1 MPITKQR
8 TLEYLEMEWGSYVE
22 RFNRLPRD
30 EQDRRLDLTGFTSLQ
45 DLLAHVLA
53 WWQEGMRIIT
63 AIAAGRA
70 FERRKYDFDAFNAE
84 AITRYRTWE
93 QADFLAHF
101 AAARQEIAADLQS
114 MDETVFENRRVR
126 AWLDGAV
133 IRHAREHRLVVS
145 RFLAMDLLENEWAEY
160 VGDFQRLPEE
170 KQQDFLSA
178 QGFDSFHDLLAHIIG
193 WWEEGA
199 RVITGIMDSPSFT
212 WTSRNVD
219 QFNRELIQKY
229 ASWSQE
235 DLLKHY
241 EIVRLALID
250 LVDDLPEDAFFNR
263 DIEGWL
269 ADDVVEHYDEH
280 ALRV

>member
-53 WWQEGMRIIT
+53 WWQEGLRIIT

-84 AITRYRTWE
+84 AIARYRTWE

-101 AAARQEIAADLQS
+101 AAAHQKMAADLQS

-160 VGDFQRLPEE
+160 VGNFQRLPEE